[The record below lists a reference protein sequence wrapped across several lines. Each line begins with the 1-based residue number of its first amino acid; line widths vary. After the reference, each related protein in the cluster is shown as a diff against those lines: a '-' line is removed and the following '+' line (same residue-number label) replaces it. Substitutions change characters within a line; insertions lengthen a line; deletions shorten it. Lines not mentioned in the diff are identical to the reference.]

1 MKKYVP
7 LANRESPLPVT
18 PPLLSIIIPTFN
30 EIHTL
35 PLVLD
40 EVLSLSVDKEV
51 LIVNDGSTDG
61 THEYLKTISH
71 ECVQVL
77 EHDKNYGK
85 GMAIRTAIGHVRGKF
100 VTIQDADLEYAPGE
114 LLSLLK
120 AAQQRDSVV
129 YGSRNLN
136 KKNGIAYVRYWLGGV
151 LLSHLANGLYGLT
164 LTDLSTCHKLFRTEV
179 LKSIRLESSGFE
191 FEAEVTAQ
199 VAKRRIPI
207 QEVPIRYKPR
217 TFRDGKKI
225 RAIDGL
231 KAGWVLLKLR
241 FFE

>member
-1 MKKYVP
+1 M
-7 LANRESPLPVT
+7 T
-18 PPLLSIIIPTFN
+18 HPLLSIIIPTFN

-35 PLVLD
+35 PLVLN
-40 EVLSLSVDKEV
+40 EVLSLPVDKEV
-51 LIVNDGSTDG
+51 LIVNDGSIDG

-71 ECVQVL
+71 ECVRVL
-77 EHDKNYGK
+77 DHDGNYGK
-85 GMAIRTAIGHVRGKF
+85 GLAIRTALGHARGQF
-100 VTIQDADLEYAPGE
+100 VTIQDADLEYAPTD

-136 KKNGIAYVRYWLGGV
+136 KTNGISYVRYWLGGV
-151 LLSHLANGLYGLT
+151 LLSYLANGLYKLA
-164 LTDLSTCHKLFRTEV
+164 LTDLCTGQKLFRTEV
-179 LKSIRLESSGFE
+179 LKAIRLECVGFE
-191 FEAEVTAQ
+191 FEAEVTAKL
-199 VAKRRIPI
+199 ATRHIPI
-207 QEVPIRYKPR
+207 QEVSISYRPR
-217 TFRDGKKI
+217 KFVDGKKI